1 MNTNDMYT
9 REKLARIRQ
18 EEIIRDARNARE
30 FPIDLKAA
38 LANRKLWLT
47 LGVLIALA
55 ALIALASAAGLHPP
69 WSLL

>member
-1 MNTNDMYT
+1 MNTQDLYS

-55 ALIALASAAGLHPP
+55 ALIALASTGRLHLPM
-69 WSLL
+69 